1 MLDPNNVVF
10 NSMLRQVR
18 RFEQNRRK
26 RNEDRDNIIT
36 LYGADSQEM
45 EQWYKEVSQSMYPLS
60 PGSSKALIAWT
71 DSIAQNTEELE
82 LSAPLFNTEASD
94 FIRTLRHADIST
106 FIYTNQS
113 AYTMKNIHA
122 LINAGCKLLGLFQ
135 TKRRKHKTNE
145 TETILGIRFE
155 IISTY

>member
-10 NSMLRQVR
+10 NSMWRQVR

-94 FIRTLRHADIST
+94 FIRTLRHADINT

-122 LINAGCKLLGLFQ
+122 FVHEGCQLLGLYQ
-135 TKRRKHKTNE
+135 TKRSKHKTNK

-155 IISTY
+155 ILSTK

>member
-26 RNEDRDNIIT
+26 RNEDRDIIIT

-45 EQWYKEVSQSMYPLS
+45 EQWYREVSQSMYPLS

-122 LINAGCKLLGLFQ
+122 FINAGCKLLGPFQ

>member
-1 MLDPNNVVF
+1 MLDPNNIVF

-26 RNEDRDNIIT
+26 RNEDRDNIIA
-36 LYGADSQEM
+36 LYGADSPEM
-45 EQWYKEVSQSMYPLS
+45 EKWYKTVTQSMYPLT
-60 PGSSKALIAWT
+60 PGSSKALMAWT

-82 LSAPLFNTEASD
+82 LSTPLFHTEASD
-94 FIRTLRHADIST
+94 FIRTLRHAGISA

-122 LINAGCKLLGLFQ
+122 FVHEGCQLLGLYQ
-135 TKRRKHKTNE
+135 TKRRKYHTNE

-155 IISTY
+155 ICST

>member
-1 MLDPNNVVF
+1 MLDPNNEVF

-45 EQWYKEVSQSMYPLS
+45 EQWYREVSQSMYPLS
-60 PGSSKALIAWT
+60 PGSSKALIAWS

-82 LSAPLFNTEASD
+82 LSAPLFNAESTD
-94 FIRTLRHADIST
+94 FIRTLRHAGINT

-122 LINAGCKLLGLFQ
+122 FVNEGCKLLGLYQ
-135 TKRRKHKTNE
+135 TKRRKKQAKE
-145 TETILGIRFE
+145 METILGIRFE
-155 IISTY
+155 IPSTY